1 MIVESIRV
9 LIVDDEKDFG
19 LAFRDFLKSKGIEV
33 DLAFDGD
40 SAKKL
45 IESASYDFIFF
56 DFNMPGL
63 TGIDLPAIIK
73 RHSPQAKKI
82 MVTGYDLVD
91 EKFKGLLELDALIK
105 KPVKISDLYNLIE
118 GKPR

>member
-1 MIVESIRV
+1 MAGTRV
-9 LIVDDEKDFG
+9 LIVDDEKDFCF
-19 LAFRDFLKSKGIEV
+19 AFRDFLKNKGIDV
-33 DLAFDGD
+33 DVALDGD
-40 SAKKL
+40 SAKTL
-45 IESASYDFIFF
+45 IESVSYDFIFF

-91 EKFKGLLELDALIK
+91 EKFKSLLELDALIK
-105 KPVKISDLYNLIE
+105 KPVKLLDLYNLIVSRP
-118 GKPR
+118 K